1 MTTEQEHGLK
11 RDDAW
16 LHHAIELRA
25 YRLWEERGG
34 PWGTPETDWFLAE
47 QQLAASRDSAGQES
61 PAVSA
66 AKVVGAVLGSV
77 AGAVSAVAGS
87 LTSG

>member
-1 MTTEQEHGLK
+1 MTTEQEHGLE
-11 RDDAW
+11 REDAR
-16 LHHAIELRA
+16 HQAIELRA

-47 QQLAASRDSAGQES
+47 QQLAAGRDNAGEQS
-61 PAVSA
+61 SAVSA

-87 LTSG
+87 FTTG